1 MEGERMRCFATSWP
15 IPLLVLLA
23 ATASAATPDG
33 TAAGQLEPII
43 VTASRE
49 PEPQFQAL
57 APTIVIDRDTIE
69 RSPGSDVGDLLR
81 FNAGIDVVRSG
92 GPGQETSLFI
102 RGTNSN
108 QTIVLIDG
116 VRINPGT
123 QGDAAIQNIDPDFI
137 DHIEIVKG
145 PRSAIYGSDAIG
157 GVINIITR
165 QPQGAGLDVVAG
177 YGRYDTRQAGA
188 GGYAGGDS
196 GSVVANVN
204 WLESSGFPT
213 QVGDPT
219 DRGYRN
225 VSGAFAARTNL
236 DGLELGARL
245 WGARGNTQYSDL
257 FSTPIDEDQNFRNS
271 TLAVDAGGQIGDAL
285 HTRFLLSQFV
295 DDLRQVQTPDYET
308 TRRNTLDWQNSA
320 DLGAQKLTF
329 GGLLSGENTR
339 SSVYGTNFDVDTWS
353 QTWYVEDRA
362 SFGASRLL
370 AALGYTRHETFGDH
384 MTWNAEYGYAAGAA
398 TLLTASFGTAFRAPD
413 STDRYGYDGNPAL
426 KPESSRNLEL
436 GLRERLSAHQILTLS
451 AFENRIDDLIQ
462 YVAMP
467 TLDNPYNGV
476 NENVDRARI
485 RGLEAGWDYV
495 DQDWQ
500 ARLAGSRQDPVDRLD
515 GSTLLRRA
523 KASGTLSL
531 TRRIA
536 AEEFGLDLLASGP
549 RADIDN
555 YGDPVHDGGYT
566 LVNLFWRTTLSPGLA
581 LGLKLENALDK
592 RYQVA
597 YGYNTMGRGLFGS
610 MRYDFH

>member
-1 MEGERMRCFATSWP
+1 M
-15 IPLLVLLA
+15 
-23 ATASAATPDG
+23 
-33 TAAGQLEPII
+33 
-43 VTASRE
+43 
-49 PEPQFQAL
+49 
-57 APTIVIDRDTIE
+57 
-69 RSPGSDVGDLLR
+69 
-81 FNAGIDVVRSG
+81 
-92 GPGQETSLFI
+92 
-102 RGTNSN
+102 
-108 QTIVLIDG
+108 
-116 VRINPGT
+116 
-123 QGDAAIQNIDPDFI
+123 
-137 DHIEIVKG
+137 
-145 PRSAIYGSDAIG
+145 
-157 GVINIITR
+157 
-165 QPQGAGLDVVAG
+165 
-177 YGRYDTRQAGA
+177 
-188 GGYAGGDS
+188 
-196 GSVVANVN
+196 
-204 WLESSGFPT
+204 
-213 QVGDPT
+213 
-219 DRGYRN
+219 
-225 VSGAFAARTNL
+225 
-236 DGLELGARL
+236 
-245 WGARGNTQYSDL
+245 
-257 FSTPIDEDQNFRNS
+257 
-271 TLAVDAGGQIGDAL
+271 L

-320 DLGAQKLTF
+320 DLGAQQLTF

-426 KPESSRNLEL
+426 KPESLAIFV

-515 GSTLLRRA
+515 GSAAAPGQGERHAVAHAPHRRRGVRPRPA
-523 KASGTLSL
+523 ASC
-531 TRRIA
+531 
-536 AEEFGLDLLASGP
+536 P

-597 YGYNTMGRGLFGS
+597 YGYNTMGRGRLRLDAVRFPLTAAVPHGS
-610 MRYDFH
+610 QAMGNRLSRIYTRTGDDGTTGLATARASTRTRRASRPTARSTRRTPPSAWYSPCRACRRRSAPASPTCSTTCSTSAPSCASPATAS